1 MNRSVA
7 PALLALARLAS
18 TCLASAQVACARLA
32 SARLASARLASARL
46 ARLAPFALLLA
57 LSFAACGPSPRT
69 PKLVVW
75 IVVDTLR
82 ADALGCY
89 GSARVGENG
98 AKPSPHLDALA
109 WDGIRFDAAHS
120 VAPWTIPSLVSL
132 LSGLWPWEHG
142 RLRLLEPCPA
152 DRLPLVP
159 MLRAR
164 GFRTAGVMTNFIAK
178 GELGF
183 DNGFERWD
191 DSFAQGHQGS
201 TSHEAL
207 ARLLDFGD
215 ELRGPGTQHV
225 AQHGEEP
232 VFLFAWLFEPHYKY
246 EAHEGFRF
254 GPGFGEE
261 QAQPYRGSLT
271 GDEELPDLQR
281 RRASLGDEDKEFL
294 RGRYQSEVAF
304 VDDAI
309 GAFLDGLRARG
320 LYDDALV
327 VVTADH
333 GEEIL
338 DRGWIGHT
346 VTLHEELVRVPLIVK
361 LPRGDADGRRGARI
375 DTPVSQ
381 IDLQATILDLATGD
395 APDRAAFEL
404 GHSRSLALTL
414 RKGNAPERRWL
425 YLQTD
430 FEPALG
436 DARGE
441 SRALQWGVLDARTR
455 RKWILDRKSEP
466 PRPHLFDL
474 SQDPSESR
482 DLAGDPASARSA
494 EDLLRL
500 RALVPSPLDGKRGA
514 PERLPEE
521 PWTRS
526 TGVDPGTLDGAG
538 PALSKEP

>member
-1 MNRSVA
+1 MKRSFA
-7 PALLALARLAS
+7 PGLLALLLVA
-18 TCLASAQVACARLA
+18 ACAPA
-32 SARLASARLASARL
+32 K
-46 ARLAPFALLLA
+46 
-57 LSFAACGPSPRT
+57 
-69 PKLVVW
+69 PKVVVW

-82 ADALGCY
+82 ADAIGCY
-89 GSARVGENG
+89 GNARVGENG
-98 AKPSPHLDALA
+98 AKPSPNLDALA
-109 WDGIRFDAAHS
+109 KDGVRFDAAHS

-132 LSGLWPWEHG
+132 FSGLWPWEHG

-159 MLRAR
+159 VLRAK

-178 GELGF
+178 GDLGF
-183 DNGFERWD
+183 DNGFELWD
-191 DSFAQGHQGS
+191 DSFAQGHEGS
-201 TSHEAL
+201 TGHEAL
-207 ARLLDFGD
+207 ARLLDLGD
-215 ELRGPGTQHV
+215 ELRGADGKQ
-225 AQHGEEP
+225 P

-246 EAHEGFRF
+246 ESHDGFRF
-254 GPGFGEE
+254 GPGYGDA
-261 QAQPYRGSLT
+261 QAKPYHGSLT
-271 GDEELPDLQR
+271 GDEELPDLQKV
-281 RRASLGDEDKEFL
+281 RASLGEEDKAFL
-294 RGRYQSEVAF
+294 RGRYQSEVAY

-309 GAFLDGLRARG
+309 GAFLDGLKRRG

-361 LPRGDADGRRGARI
+361 LPRGDADDRRGARI
-375 DTPVSQ
+375 DAPVSQ
-381 IDLQATILDLATGD
+381 IDLPATILDLATGD
-395 APDRAAFEL
+395 APDRATFEL
-404 GHSRSLALTL
+404 GHSRSLAPTL
-414 RKGNAPERRWL
+414 RRGDAPDRRWL
-425 YLQTD
+425 YLHTD

-455 RKWILDRKSEP
+455 RKWIVDRKAEP
-466 PRPHLFDL
+466 PRAHLYDL
-474 SQDPSESR
+474 SQDPSEAR
-482 DLAGDPASARSA
+482 DLAGDPASVRAA

-521 PWTRS
+521 AWTRTTS
-526 TGVDPGTLDGAG
+526 LDPGSLDGAG
-538 PALSKEP
+538 PALAKEP

>member
-1 MNRSVA
+1 MKRSFA
-7 PALLALARLAS
+7 PGLLAL
-18 TCLASAQVACARLA
+18 
-32 SARLASARLASARL
+32 
-46 ARLAPFALLLA
+46 LLV
-57 LSFAACGPSPRT
+57 AACSPSK
-69 PKLVVW
+69 PKVVVW

-89 GSARVGENG
+89 GNTHVGENG
-98 AKPSPHLDALA
+98 ATPSPNLDALA
-109 WDGIRFDAAHS
+109 KDGIRFDAAHS

-142 RLRLLEPCPA
+142 RLRLLDPCPA

-159 MLRAR
+159 LMRSK

-191 DSFAQGHQGS
+191 DSFAQGHEGS
-201 TSHEAL
+201 TGHAAL
-207 ARLLDFGD
+207 ARLLELED
-215 ELRGPGTQHV
+215 EL
-225 AQHGEEP
+225 HGADGGKP
-232 VFLFAWLFEPHYKY
+232 VFLFGWLFEPHYKY
-246 EAHEGFRF
+246 EAHDRFRF
-254 GPGFGEE
+254 GPGFGDA
-261 QAQPYRGSLT
+261 QAKPYTGSLT
-271 GDEELPDLQR
+271 GDEELPDLQK
-281 RRASLGDEDKEFL
+281 RRASLVEGDKAFL

-309 GAFLDGLRARG
+309 GAFLDGLKKRG

-327 VVTADH
+327 IVTADH

-361 LPRGDADGRRGARI
+361 LPRGERRGTTIPA
-375 DTPVSQ
+375 PVSQ
-381 IDLQATILDLATGD
+381 IDLPATILDLATGD

-404 GHSRSLALTL
+404 GHSRSLAPTL
-414 RKGNAPERRWL
+414 RRGDAPERRWL
-425 YLQTD
+425 YLHTD

-441 SRALQWGVLDARTR
+441 SRALQWGVFDARTR
-455 RKWILDRKSEP
+455 RKWIVDHKVEP
-466 PRPHLFDL
+466 PRAHLFDL
-474 SQDPSESR
+474 AQDPSEAR
-482 DLAGDPASARSA
+482 DLARDPASVRAA

-500 RALVPSPLDGKRGA
+500 RALVPSPLEGKRGA

-521 PWTRS
+521 PWTRVAGLDAGS
-526 TGVDPGTLDGAG
+526 LDGAG
-538 PALSKEP
+538 PALAKDP